1 MSKCVQIKEETS
13 HSSINLEGINI
24 YISFFSVL
32 IFLTNFLMLIQ
43 IIQKVLCNV
52 LMKLDTYKEFNVLI
66 PLITLYSHTTNLLY
80 STTLTLIE

>member
-13 HSSINLEGINI
+13 HSSVNLEGINI

-66 PLITLYSHTTNLLY
+66 PLITLYYFNFN
-80 STTLTLIE
+80 